1 MLVRGSS
8 RDEASPARRLLRGVC
23 CEAAAA
29 RRCRGVTDSRGMVW
43 EWCGECLTIRKPA
56 WQMSSAT
63 AASMRRAGYTGHSR
77 GRLRGG
83 CETVR
88 GGVVVSSGGAA
99 FRDPRLFDRN
109 NFTSLV
115 TTVPDGAHPPPVRT
129 PLRSPGRP
137 ARGGGPARTADR
149 RRSTARRRASPHG
162 AALSSRSDLLRPCSL
177 VFRFAYF
184 LLILALV
191 YKIYITRCS

>member
-115 TTVPDGAHPPPVRT
+115 TTVPTERIPHPCAP
-129 PLRSPGRP
+129 RSAPRAAARG

-162 AALSSRSDLLRPCSL
+162 ARALESLRPCSL
-177 VFRFAYF
+177 VLLFAYF
-184 LLILALV
+184 GSSL
-191 YKIYITRCS
+191 